1 MGPGARPGASA
12 YPNLSHPSQP
22 AASDSESE
30 SLTGRLRSLSLPDS
44 EARPG
49 GPGSEAAGSEWPPES
64 GRAGTRLGMPR
75 ARRPGPGT
83 GIIRVSASDS
93 DSESEPRPLTRTWP
107 RGGDPVDSGRIHD
120 HEGNRGIT

>member
-30 SLTGRLRSLSLPDS
+30 SLALTGRLRSRRHESLSLP
-44 EARPG
+44 EAR

-64 GRAGTRLGMPR
+64 SRAGTRLGMP
-75 ARRPGPGT
+75 AAPGPAA
-83 GIIRVSASDS
+83 R
-93 DSESEPRPLTRTWP
+93 PR
-107 RGGDPVDSGRIHD
+107 H
-120 HEGNRGIT
+120 